1 MLPSSFPSEG
11 ILPRGGTVVPVDP
24 DDVPKENLAADEEAL
39 GAEEPASEPLPN
51 ENPEV
56 DALVVAGSAAG
67 LLLPNEKVGA
77 SFLLSLSLVVEPEKL
92 KPPELPVSVLFRFSF
107 AAEPSVVLDVEL
119 APKLNDGAGAELDPD
134 VEDAKLPNNCVPLFA
149 VAVDGGGVDFS
160 AVFLD
165 SEEEEAV
172 TFVAAPNEKG
182 FDAVPEAAGAGEG
195 LGAAAG
201 GAEVLASL
209 VAPKENPP
217 EVDEVLDE
225 EAAPNLKPPV
235 EPVDVSPVADV
246 SFAGADFD
254 VSVAPNL
261 KPVEEDVLVVVV
273 AAEEAAPNLNPSL
286 LVAPLVAAV
295 EGAPN
300 EKPPVVDDEEAVAVL
315 VDAGAPNEKPL
326 DDIFPS
332 EDEELPPNEKPP
344 LVIDPADA
352 GGLDGSFDAVEDVA
366 SFPALSFE
374 GFISASQLTQ
384 FVAVSELKDEQ
395 VGHFTLPLK

>member
-11 ILPRGGTVVPVDP
+11 ILPRGGTVVLVDP

-56 DALVVAGSAAG
+56 DAFAVVGSAAG

-92 KPPELPVSVLFRFSF
+92 KPPELLVSVLLRFSF
-107 AAEPSVVLDVEL
+107 AGEPSLVLDVEL
-119 APKLNDGAGAELDPD
+119 APKLNEGAGAELNPD
-134 VEDAKLPNNCVPLFA
+134 VEEAKLPNNCAPLFA

-165 SEEEEAV
+165 SEEEVAA
-172 TFVAAPNEKG
+172 TFAAAPNEKG

-201 GAEVLASL
+201 GAEALASL

-217 EVDEVLDE
+217 EVEEVLDV
-225 EAAPNLKPPV
+225 EAAPNLKPPE
-235 EPVDVSPVADV
+235 EPVAVSLVADV
-246 SFAGADFD
+246 SFAEGDFD
-254 VSVAPNL
+254 VSVAPKL
-261 KPVEEDVLVVVV
+261 KPVEEDVLVAVV

-300 EKPPVVDDEEAVAVL
+300 EKPPVVDDEEAVVVL
-315 VDAGAPNEKPL
+315 VGAGVPNENPL

-352 GGLDGSFDAVEDVA
+352 GGLDGSFAVVEDV
-366 SFPALSFE
+366 SPALSFE
-374 GFISASQLTQ
+374 GFNSPSQLMH
-384 FVAVSELKDEQ
+384 FVAVLELKDIQ
-395 VGHFTLPLK
+395 TGHFTSMPLK